1 MGRAIPPRAAAAIA
15 GDEDD
20 DKSSW
25 PEVVGWVMLNAA
37 DKINSD
43 RPDVSVAFYMLPTPL
58 PTDYDANRVIIVGD
72 ERSVVVRTPVIG

>member
-1 MGRAIPPRAAAAIA
+1 MPPRAAGAIA
-15 GDEDD
+15 GDEDGE
-20 DKSSW
+20 KSSW

-37 DKINSD
+37 YKINSD

-72 ERSVVVRTPVIG
+72 ERSVVARTPVIG